1 MKPHQ
6 IYQKIRDQRSR
17 KISLRWQ
24 LTLFV
29 SSELVACVLL
39 ALGLYY
45 LLKDVIPI
53 KPSMLLFIVLIVVS
67 LAIGALI
74 TSFVAKYF
82 FGPIRKL
89 SNKMDQVASGDFTV
103 RLDDHSPS
111 NEIMEV
117 YSGFNMMASQLQA
130 TEILQSDF
138 VSNVSHEFKTPINA
152 IQGYSTLLQSCDSL
166 TADQQKYLDKILFN
180 TQRLSH
186 LVDSVLLLSKIENQ
200 TIPTKSKQY
209 RLDEQIRQS
218 IVGLEP
224 LWDKQ
229 ETSFDIDLECILYT
243 GNEMLM
249 HHVWNNL
256 INNAIKFSPKG
267 STVTIR
273 LVQEGNNAVFTIDNA
288 GEHLSDDAIRH
299 LFDKFY
305 QADSSH
311 KAEGNGLGLALV
323 KRILDFSEDKI
334 TAENIPGGC
343 RFTVTLKL

>member
-6 IYQKIRDQRSR
+6 IYQKIRDQRSK

-53 KPSMLLFIVLIVVS
+53 KPSMLLFVVLIVVS

-74 TSFVAKYF
+74 TSFVAKF
-82 FGPIRKL
+82 FFDPIHKL

-117 YSGFNMMASQLQA
+117 YSGFNMMVSQLQA

-152 IQGYSTLLQSCDSL
+152 IQGYSTLLQSCDALSE
-166 TADQQKYLDKILFN
+166 DQQKYLDKILFN

-186 LVDSVLLLSKIENQ
+186 LVDGVLLLSKIENQ
-200 TIPTKSKQY
+200 TIPAKSNQY
-209 RLDEQIRQS
+209 QLDEQIRQS
-218 IVGLEP
+218 IVALEA
-224 LWDKQ
+224 LWEKQ
-229 ETSFDIDLECILYT
+229 ETNFDIDLECIQYT

-273 LVQEGNNAVFTIDNA
+273 LSKEDNNAVFTIDNM
-288 GEHLSDDAIRH
+288 GEPLSDDVIRH

-323 KRILDFSEDKI
+323 KRILDFSEDEI
-334 TAENIPGGC
+334 TAENIPSGC